1 MFSDRSLR
9 RRLIS
14 MSFAALLLFSLSA
27 SRASAQ
33 AAPERFRSG
42 AYYGIHGGLTATFLV
57 GTLVARRV
65 STLSPGGDPTWFPGD
80 IGVRSYHSVPAA
92 RLSDALLALDMVI
105 PVAGQVGLGVDERFL
120 NSSVVYAETLSL
132 NLMLNAFTKVVFRR
146 PRPYSQRVLAL
157 GRASNDDDD
166 LNVSFY
172 SGHSSMSF
180 AAALSGS
187 FLFAEATPSRG
198 SRYAMW
204 GAELTLASAVA
215 GLRVRAGKHYFSD
228 VIVGGV
234 VGAGLGVAVPVLH
247 GARYV
252 PEPAEFAV
260 AGGGLVLGAA
270 VAALLPLSSGR
281 SVFDS
286 IVDGSLT
293 LTPFSPGGMARGMSL
308 VGTF

>member
-1 MFSDRSLR
+1 MFSDRPLR
-9 RRLIS
+9 SRRIS
-14 MSFAALLLFSLSA
+14 IALAALLLVSLGA

-42 AYYGIHGGLTATFLV
+42 AYYGVHGGLTAAFLA

-80 IGVRSYHSVPAA
+80 VGVRAYHSVAAA

-120 NSSVVYAETLSL
+120 NSSLVYAETLSV
-132 NLMLNAFTKVVFRR
+132 NLMLNAFTKVVVRR

-157 GRASNDDDD
+157 GRASNDDD

-180 AAALSGS
+180 ASAISGS
-187 FLFAEATPSRG
+187 YLFAEATPSRA
-198 SRYAMW
+198 SRYVMW
-204 GAELTLASAVA
+204 GAELTLASVVA

-228 VIVGGV
+228 VITGAI

-260 AGGGLVLGAA
+260 AGGGLVFGAA
-270 VAALLPLSSGR
+270 LAALLPLSSER

-293 LTPFSPGGMARGMSL
+293 LTPFSPGGTARGL
-308 VGTF
+308 AVVGTF